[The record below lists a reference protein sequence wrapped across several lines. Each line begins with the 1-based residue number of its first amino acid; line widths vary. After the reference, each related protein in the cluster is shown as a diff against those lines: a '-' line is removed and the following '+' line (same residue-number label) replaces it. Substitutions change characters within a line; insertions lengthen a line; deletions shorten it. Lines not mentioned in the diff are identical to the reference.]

1 MTRAQIDNKRCAV
14 FVTSNSGHRDFN
26 TGTQVMRIF
35 MGIHPRQIQTCCFS
49 IQTFN
54 SNILSCHLNLQL
66 LN

>member
-1 MTRAQIDNKRCAV
+1 
-14 FVTSNSGHRDFN
+14 
-26 TGTQVMRIF
+26 MRIF

-66 LN
+66 LNWNNIELLIIIIIIIIIIYYYY